1 MSFEKQRTLMKEH
14 SLSLSLNIALQY
26 EWFTQAQ
33 RIKLLE
39 STKRLSDRFIPI
51 TPPLL
56 VIGKI
61 VNFQVTIGASKV
73 LALNYSSSFAV
84 FLQVL

>member
-1 MSFEKQRTLMKEH
+1 MVHLSAKNKITRIDKKSFRSIYSNYASSFDNYL
-14 SLSLSLNIALQY
+14 I
-26 EWFTQAQ
+26 
-33 RIKLLE
+33 
-39 STKRLSDRFIPI
+39 
-51 TPPLL
+51 
-56 VIGKI
+56 KI